1 VFLTEVGP
9 NLSKFVGP
17 DNFCS
22 WLGLGP
28 INEASGNK
36 RLGTKT
42 SPAANRLS
50 TALRMAAQSLT
61 RVKFTLGGWCRRM
74 RAKLGAAAAT
84 TATAHKIARIRY
96 PVIKNRLAYEP
107 AKLGDPELLRLSNER
122 ALRKQAAAFGFSL
135 PPLLPQTA

>member
-1 VFLTEVGP
+1 MEWNFSGMPMPPSENSMYI
-9 NLSKFVGP
+9 NLPSYVLAK
-17 DNFCS
+17 
-22 WLGLGP
+22 
-28 INEASGNK
+28 SGNK

-61 RVKFTLGGWCRRM
+61 RVEFTLGGWCRRM
-74 RAKLGAAAAT
+74 RAKLGPAAAT
-84 TATAHKIARIRY
+84 TATAHRIACIRY
-96 PVIKNRLAYEP
+96 PVIKNRLAYDP